1 MSELSLSQLVFQ
13 AAKQILQDGQY
24 PTIDLICEK
33 LGKSSTEINNLL
45 SETSVSQPQPQ
56 EQQKQ
61 QEVLDTFTLL
71 ARLSLNQEQEADI
84 TTTNNNNPE
93 TIPESNLQENED
105 HIPDHIA
112 EMAARADRKAQY
124 MAAGELV
131 LTQKLYR
138 YYRQTQHFS
147 QTEVKQEVE
156 AAMRETE
163 EAWEDDIQNFSPAA
177 MLKKYGK

>member
-13 AAKQILQDGQY
+13 AAKQILEDGQY

-33 LGKSSTEINNLL
+33 LGKSSTEIKNLL
-45 SETSVSQPQPQ
+45 SENSVSQPP
-56 EQQKQ
+56 EQ

-84 TTTNNNNPE
+84 TSTNDHNPE
-93 TIPESNLQENED
+93 TIPESDLQENEE
-105 HIPDHIA
+105 HIHDHIA

-156 AAMRETE
+156 AAMQETE
-163 EAWEDDIQNFSPAA
+163 AAWEDDIQNFSPAA